1 MLATSIKFVLFI
13 VVIYTVVLTVLTH
26 IPEILAVS
34 ITMGIVHLVLQDT
47 KKGIVKS
54 DGGVTNGND
63 SSRKI

>member
-13 VVIYTVVLTVLTH
+13 VIIYTVVLTVLTH

-34 ITMGIVHLVLQDT
+34 ITMGIVHLVLKDA

-54 DGGVTNGND
+54 DV
-63 SSRKI
+63 